1 MARDA
6 NRRRAVRKLAVIG
19 LEEVY
24 LFAGFVFAGFAVQS
38 ARDRSNPRRFGTAAF
53 WGLFSTSFLL
63 GSHLPDSAN
72 GALALALVLLG
83 GFHALG
89 KGGERTTSEADRR
102 ASATEYGNA
111 LFVPALIIPATALLG
126 TVALKNVAPGGMPFI
141 DAKQATL
148 ISLALGV
155 AIAWIVA
162 LLWLRPRLLAPL
174 DEGRRLMDTIGWA
187 AVLPQMLASLGAVF
201 ALAGVGRAVGLVFA
215 HYIPFDHAFTAIAA
229 YCIGMGVFTAIMGNA
244 FAAFP
249 VMTAAIG
256 LPLIVHKFGGDP
268 AIMGAI
274 GMLSGFCGT
283 LTTPMAANFNI
294 VPAALLELP
303 DRYAVIKAQLPTAIL
318 LLAANTILMYVL
330 VFRFGAHHA

>member
-1 MARDA
+1 M
-6 NRRRAVRKLAVIG
+6 IG
-19 LEEVY
+19 LEDVY
-24 LFAGFVFAGFAVQS
+24 LFAGFVFMGFAVQS
-38 ARDRSNPRRFGTAAF
+38 ARDRGNPTRFGNTTF
-53 WGLFSTSFLL
+53 WGLFSASFLF

-83 GFHALG
+83 GFRVLG
-89 KGGERTTSEADRR
+89 KGGERTSSEAERR
-102 ASATEYGNA
+102 TSAVKYGNL
-111 LFVPALIIPATALLG
+111 LFVPALIVPVTALLG
-126 TVALKNVAPGGMPFI
+126 TLALKNFTPGGTPLI

-155 AIAWIVA
+155 ALAWIVA
-162 LLWLRPRLLAPL
+162 LVWLRPRLLAPL

-201 ALAGVGRAVGLVFA
+201 ALAGVGRAVGQGFV
-215 HYIPFDHAFTAIAA
+215 HYIPLDHAFAAVAA
-229 YCIGMGVFTAIMGNA
+229 YCIGMAAFTAIMGNA

-256 LPLIVHKFGGDP
+256 LSLIVHKFGGSP
-268 AIMGAI
+268 AIMGAV

-303 DRYAVIKAQLPTAIL
+303 DRYVVIKAQLPTAIL
-318 LLAANTILMYVL
+318 LLAANIILMYVL